1 VTEERKLATIQ
12 RVKSV
17 VPVPNSDKLD
27 LVHMEDNGWQVVC
40 QKGLHEVGN
49 LVCYIETDAWVP
61 THLAPWLTK
70 PGHQPKT
77 FRGVEGERLKTI
89 RLRGT
94 LSQGVILPLT
104 DVHKDVKYIQ
114 DDSTFG
120 MSAEYAPTGKR
131 IVLRA
136 RENATPVGTD
146 LTEFLGVIKYE
157 KPLPGELIGKARG
170 NFPSFIPKTDQER
183 VQNLWG
189 KLQHRREQFPD
200 ELFEVTEKLDGSSMT
215 VYISMEGRFGVCS
228 RNWDLDLEAGGETHF
243 ARAAS
248 DMDVFMKTVRE
259 EMIAEVCTPWGFALQ
274 GELVGPG
281 VQGNKYDLRELEF
294 RVFDF
299 FDIEDQ
305 EYNEAT
311 LRETFVYASD
321 LKHVPVIETRK
332 LDFET
337 IQDILAYADGPSS
350 LNPKVMREGV
360 VFKSLQDPSFSFKV
374 ISNEWLL
381 KNE

>member
-1 VTEERKLATIQ
+1 
-12 RVKSV
+12 
-17 VPVPNSDKLD
+17 
-27 LVHMEDNGWQVVC
+27 M
-40 QKGLHEVGN
+40 
-49 LVCYIETDAWVP
+49 P
-61 THLAPWLTK
+61 TKVASWLTK
-70 PGHQPKT
+70 AGHQPKV

-89 RLRGT
+89 KLRGT
-94 LSQGVILPLT
+94 LSQGVVLPLSDIEKNLVRT
-104 DVHKDVKYIQ
+104 INPDTFMPQFHFKVGDRVFGSGMDVIKDVG
-114 DDSTFG
+114 SPL
-120 MSAEYAPTGKR
+120 SVE
-131 IVLRA
+131 
-136 RENATPVGTD
+136 GTD
-146 LTEFLGVIKYE
+146 ITPLLGIIKYE
-157 KPLPGELIGKARG
+157 KPLPGELVGKARG

-215 VYISMEGRFGVCS
+215 VYISIDGRYGVCS
-228 RNWDLDLEAGGETHF
+228 RNWDLDLEAGGETSF
-243 ARAAS
+243 ARAAK
-248 DMDVFMKTVRE
+248 DMDVFMKTVKE
-259 EMIAEVCTPWGFALQ
+259 EMDKYGEEPTGFALQ

-294 RVFDF
+294 RIFDLY
-299 FDIEDQ
+299 DIELQ
-305 EYNEAT
+305 RYREADG
-311 LRETFVYASD
+311 RVGFVFASD